1 MSKRREELQEQ
12 YEDALFALLMND
24 YVEEE
29 GKRLQEENERLK
41 NDPSAAVPEE
51 ARQRCLMTIRR
62 EFSQMDRRAA
72 GRAALQV
79 LKRVFVITAI
89 CMLLFTTAFALNPEF
104 RAGTLNLLLE
114 VTEQYTLLRI
124 GEKNGPSG
132 GATAAGGDRFLF
144 DYRLPEVP
152 EGFTVDQEESGHYIA
167 WIRYINDD
175 GATIL
180 FDVYK
185 TNSGTR
191 TIDTENAQVEN
202 ILIHGYDGMV
212 VEKCYQ
218 FEDDVTIDSVVVVWA
233 DTQQSAFVSVRCT
246 GVERETAMELA
257 RGVEF
262 LQRNP

>member
-1 MSKRREELQEQ
+1 MQEQ
-12 YEDALFALLMND
+12 YEDALFALLMDD

-51 ARQRCLMTIRR
+51 ARQRCLKTIRR
-62 EFSQMDRRAA
+62 EFAQMDRRAA
-72 GRAALQV
+72 GRAALHV

-114 VTEQYTLLRI
+114 VTERYTLLRI
-124 GEKNGPSG
+124 GEKSGPSG
-132 GATAAGGDRFLF
+132 DTAAAGGARFLF

-152 EGFTVDQEESGHYIA
+152 EGFTVDRGENGHYEA

-175 GATIL
+175 GATII

-185 TNSGTR
+185 TNGGAY

-202 ILIHGYDGMV
+202 IMIHGYDGMI

-218 FEDDVTIDSVVVVWA
+218 FEDDVAIDSVVVVWA

-246 GVERETAMELA
+246 EVERETALELA

-262 LQRNP
+262 LPGNS